1 LAQDQLKEGIHNGT
15 WKGGRIK
22 MELQFLGTG
31 AGMPSKLRNTSSA
44 VLNLSAE
51 GEGLWLFDC
60 GEATQHQILHTSLK
74 PRKISKIFITHLHG
88 DHIFGLPGLISSRSF
103 LGGEE
108 PLHIYGPVG
117 LKEWLVTTLRLT
129 NSHLT
134 YELVVHEIAE
144 GIVFEDE
151 DFIVTA
157 KFLQHVIPCFGY
169 RIEQKPLRGKLLIDE
184 VIKAGVPRGPL
195 FKQLKDGE
203 DVELPD
209 GRPVLS
215 ADVTGEPQKGF
226 TVTILGDTRYCE
238 SAVELAQ
245 NADILIHE
253 ATFDSATGDLAKEY
267 GHSTISDAAN
277 VAKEAEVKVLIA
289 NHISA
294 RFMPSDIVKLKEQG
308 EAVFPTL
315 HIAEDFARY
324 EWKDEKLVGL

>member
-1 LAQDQLKEGIHNGT
+1 
-15 WKGGRIK
+15 

-117 LKEWLVTTLRLT
+117 LEEWLVTTLRLT

-134 YELVVHEIAE
+134 YELVVHEVTE

-151 DFIVTA
+151 NFIVTA
-157 KFLQHVIPCFGY
+157 KFLQHVIRCFGY
-169 RIEQKPLRGKLLIDE
+169 RIEQKPLRGKLLMDE

-209 GRPVLS
+209 GRLVLS

-226 TVTILGDTRYCE
+226 IVAILGDTRYCE

-245 NADILIHE
+245 NADILVHE
-253 ATFDSATGDLAKEY
+253 ATFDSVTGDLAKEY

-277 VAKEAEVKVLIA
+277 VAKEAGAKVLIA

-294 RFMPSDIVKLKEQG
+294 RFMPSDIVKLKEPG
-308 EAVFPTL
+308 EAIFPTL
-315 HIAEDFARY
+315 HIADDFARY
-324 EWKDEKLVGL
+324 EWKDEELFEM